1 MKKIDMRQ
9 MNRLVMVGMFILLVL
24 VLGTESWACPT
35 CKDGMTTAA
44 NHQGMVKGYFFSI
57 LFMMSMPF
65 VILTAMC
72 SYFYF
77 LVRRARA
84 EAAAVNGVSAY
95 AGEAGAAKAAW
106 SPTGPPLQ
114 ESTLQAAP
122 SATG

>member
-1 MKKIDMRQ
+1 MKEIDVRQ
-9 MNRLVMVGMFILLVL
+9 SNRWVMIGMFILLFL
-24 VLGTESWACPT
+24 MLGTETWACPT
-35 CKDGMTTAA
+35 CKDGMTTGA

-84 EAAAVNGVSAY
+84 EMAAANGVPAH
-95 AGEAGAAKAAW
+95 AGEVSAAKAAW
-106 SPTGPPLQ
+106 NHAVPPLQ

-122 SATG
+122 SGTG